1 MSRRTGIAIAAA
13 SGLAASVFTSP
24 ASAVQLDLQLLNAF
38 TTSTGAR
45 DQSAEIL
52 DYSADQNT
60 VASTMAGTSG
70 FGVQVLTLGNAG
82 SLSERGIVTFNT
94 AFGAG
99 TVLSASSTALDPLQR
114 GFGVVSLI
122 PTANGTT
129 QGKIGFYDYRTGSV
143 GAITTVDVGFHP
155 DSVKFSADGTK
166 LYVINEG
173 EYTSG
178 GATDAPGSISIIDLS
193 SVSTIGDVS
202 SLTSSAVSTYDFQAS
217 NLGAGVSISGVRYNM
232 ADAALPA
239 NQYRHVEPEFLTE
252 KNGKLFVSLQENN
265 AIAEFDLTS
274 SKWTAVRN
282 LGTITQTIDASD
294 RDDPDGA
301 GPLTRSAA
309 INDVVAGL
317 PMPDAIATFQ
327 LNGNTYIVSAN
338 EGDFQISDLD
348 RARVSALPASGPG
361 SVDASVAATLNSL
374 YGGNYRANGALGR
387 LQVSTRDGDTDGDGD
402 IDVLTMAGTR
412 SFSIWDA
419 TTGALVEDSGSL
431 ESILLA
437 LDPATHN
444 IDSEAF
450 SSSLATLFDTRSP
463 SKGPEP
469 EALTLAEV
477 GGTPLLFIGM
487 ERQNGLLAFDLS
499 DPNNPVLLDYINSF
513 ANGLFAPESLLFID
527 AANSPTG
534 QSLLLGGYEQ
544 NGGGIGVYSATIVP
558 IPATLPLF
566 GAGLAALGLIRR
578 RRLATS

>member
-1 MSRRTGIAIAAA
+1 MSRRTGIAVSAA
-13 SGLAASVFTSP
+13 SALAASVLSFP
-24 ASAVQLDLQLLNAF
+24 ASAVQLDLQLLNAL

-82 SLSERGIVTFNT
+82 SLSERGIVTFDA

-129 QGKIGFYDYRTGSV
+129 QGKIGFYDYRSGSL

-178 GATDAPGSISIIDLS
+178 GATDAPGSISIVDLS
-193 SVSTIGDVS
+193 SVANIGDLAS
-202 SLTSSAVSTYDFQAS
+202 ITNSAVSTFDFQAA
-217 NLGAGVSISGVRYNM
+217 NLGAGVSISGVRYNT
-232 ADAALPA
+232 ADAGLAA

-252 KNGKLFVSLQENN
+252 RDGKLFVSLQENN
-265 AIAEFDLTS
+265 AIAEFDLALGQ
-274 SKWTAVRN
+274 WTAVRN

-301 GPLTRSAA
+301 GSLTNSAA
-309 INDVVAGL
+309 INDVVAAL
-317 PMPDAIATFQ
+317 PMPDAIASFQ
-327 LNGNTYIVSAN
+327 LNGTTYIVSAN
-338 EGDFQISDLD
+338 EGDYQIGNLD
-348 RARVSALPASGPG
+348 RQRVSALPTSGQG
-361 SVDASVAATLNSL
+361 SVDAAVAATLNSL

-387 LQVSTRDGDTDGDGD
+387 LRISTRDGDTDADGD
-402 IDVLTMAGTR
+402 IDVLTTAGTR
-412 SFSIWDA
+412 SFSIWNA
-419 TTGALVEDSGSL
+419 ETGALVKDSGSL

-437 LDPATHN
+437 LDPGLHN
-444 IDSEAF
+444 IDSESF
-450 SSSLATLFDTRSP
+450 SSSLATLFDSRSP
-463 SKGPEP
+463 DKGPEP

-477 GGTPLLFIGM
+477 GGIPLLFIGM

-499 DPNNPVLLDYINSF
+499 DPTNPVLLDYINSF

-527 AANSPTG
+527 AASSPTG
-534 QSLLLGGYEQ
+534 QALLLGGYEQ

-558 IPATLPLF
+558 VPAALPLF
-566 GAGLAALGLIRR
+566 GAGLAALALVRR